1 MSLPAGF
8 VGSPF
13 SQHLGIQVLAAA
25 DGCTHLQM
33 TVTPELRNLSGML
46 HGGALMALA
55 DTAMGLACFE
65 RFGADQPCVTVECK
79 LNFIRPVA
87 DGVVDCH
94 ARILH
99 NGKRTLVLEAEVI
112 QHGKLVVK
120 TLATFARLVSTSD

>member
-13 SQHLGIQVLAAA
+13 SQHLGIEVLAAQE
-25 DGCTHLQM
+25 GTTHLRM
-33 TVTPELRNLSGML
+33 TVMPELRNLSGML

-65 RFGADQPCVTVECK
+65 RFGAAEPCVTVECK

-87 DGVVDCH
+87 DGSVDCH

-99 NGKRTLVLEAEVI
+99 SGKRTLVLEAEVM
-112 QHGKLVVK
+112 QHGKLVLK
-120 TLATFARLVSTSD
+120 TLATFARLTG